1 MDRLKAIETF
11 VAVAQKGSLTAAAKA
26 EGVAPAIIG
35 RRLDGLEEH
44 LGVKLLVR
52 TTRRI
57 SLTHEGS
64 AFLEDC
70 QRVLTDLAN
79 AEASVSAGGVKA
91 SGHLRITA
99 PAGFGRRHVAPLVP
113 RFHQLHPDVRVSL
126 NLSDRVVDMAAEGF
140 DCAVRVGDL
149 PDSSLVSVRLAD
161 NRRLCVATP
170 EYLRRHGTPRHPS
183 ELGRFACLT
192 LSSDASQT
200 RGWAFQVPLDPPE
213 PGISELI
220 HLRPA
225 GPLDCSDGQ
234 VLREWCLAGHGI
246 AWRST
251 WEVESDIAAG
261 RLVAVLEAYAA
272 PPNGIY
278 AVFPQRKH
286 LALRVRLWIDFLKH
300 HYSRADFWAADDTGV
315 RSSSAPLAS
324 TSAP

>member
-1 MDRLKAIETF
+1 MAKFKQLESF
-11 VAVAQKGSLTAAAKA
+11 VSVATRGSLTAAAKA
-26 EGVAPAIIG
+26 EGVAPAIMG
-35 RRLDGLEEH
+35 RRLDALESR

-70 QRVLTDLAN
+70 QRLLTDVAN

-99 PAGFGRRHVAPLVP
+99 PAGFGRRHVAPLVT
-113 RFHQLHPDVRVSL
+113 RFREQHADVTISL
-126 NLSDRVVDMAAEGF
+126 NLSDRVVDLAGEGF
-140 DCAVRVGDL
+140 DCAIRVGDM
-149 PDSSLVSVRLAD
+149 PDSSLVSVRMAD

-170 EYLRRHGTPRHPS
+170 EYLRRHGTPQQPS
-183 ELGRFACLT
+183 ELARFDCLT

-200 RGWAFQVPLDPPE
+200 RGWAFRVNGELQHLK
-213 PGISELI
+213 PG
-220 HLRPA
+220 

-234 VLREWCLAGHGI
+234 VLHDWCLAGYGI

-251 WEVESDIAAG
+251 WEVEAEIAAG
-261 RLVAVLEAYAA
+261 RLVAVLQDYDA
-272 PPNGIY
+272 PANGIF

-286 LALRVRLWIDFLKH
+286 LPLRVRLWIDFLKH
-300 HYSRADFWAADDTGV
+300 SYGQPEFWAAPQPEQ
-315 RSSSAPLAS
+315 RKI
-324 TSAP
+324 

>member
-1 MDRLKAIETF
+1 MDKLKQLESF
-11 VAVAQKGSLTAAAKA
+11 VSVATKGSLTAAAKA
-26 EGVAPAIIG
+26 EGVAPAIMG
-35 RRLDGLEEH
+35 RRLDALEER

-52 TTRRI
+52 TTRRLT
-57 SLTHEGS
+57 LTHEGS

-70 QRVLTDLAN
+70 QRLLADLAN
-79 AEASVSAGGVKA
+79 AESSVSAGGVKA

-113 RFHQLHPDVRVSL
+113 RFRELHADVTVSL
-126 NLSDRVVDMAAEGF
+126 NLSDRVVDLAGEGF

-170 EYLRRHGTPRHPS
+170 AYLKARGTPRHPS
-183 ELGRFACLT
+183 DLLKFDCLT

-200 RGWAFQVPLDPPE
+200 RGWSFRVPQGEGHDVVYLK
-213 PGISELI
+213 PG
-220 HLRPA
+220 

-234 VLREWCLAGHGI
+234 VLHDWCLAGLGI

-251 WEVESDIAAG
+251 WEVEGEVAAG
-261 RLVAVLEAYAA
+261 RLTEVLADFAA

-286 LALRVRLWIDFLKH
+286 LPLRVRLWIDFLKQT
-300 HYSRADFWAADDTGV
+300 YSQPAFWKAG
-315 RSSSAPLAS
+315 
-324 TSAP
+324 

>member
-1 MDRLKAIETF
+1 MDKLKALESF
-11 VAVAQKGSLTAAAKA
+11 VSVATRGSLTAAANA
-26 EGVAPAIIG
+26 EGVAPAIMG
-35 RRLDGLEEH
+35 RRLDALEER

-57 SLTHEGS
+57 TLTHEGS

-70 QRVLTDLAN
+70 QRVLSDLAN

-113 RFHQLHPDVRVSL
+113 RFRELHADVTLSL
-126 NLSDRVVDMAAEGF
+126 NLSDRVVDLAGEGY

-149 PDSSLVSVRLAD
+149 PDSSLVSVRMAD

-170 EYLRRHGTPRHPS
+170 AYLERHGTPRHPN
-183 ELGRFACLT
+183 ELARFDCLT

-200 RGWAFQVPLDPPE
+200 RGWAFRVPRNTQGRQQERATAGAEAAHAQGDTE
-213 PGISELI
+213 VIHFKPG
-220 HLRPA
+220 

-234 VLREWCLAGHGI
+234 VLHDWCLQGHGI

-251 WEVESDIAAG
+251 WEVEREIAAG
-261 RLVAVLEAYAA
+261 RLVAVLEDFAA

-286 LALRVRLWIDFLKH
+286 LPLRVRLWIDFLKH
-300 HYSRADFWAADDTGV
+300 HYSQPEFWKSHDH
-315 RSSSAPLAS
+315 
-324 TSAP
+324 

>member
-1 MDRLKAIETF
+1 MDKLKQLESF
-11 VAVAQKGSLTAAAKA
+11 VSVATRGSLTAAANA
-26 EGVAPAIIG
+26 EGVAPAIMG
-35 RRLDGLEEH
+35 RRLDALEGR

-57 SLTHEGS
+57 TLTHEGS

-70 QRVLTDLAN
+70 QRLLIDFAN

-99 PAGFGRRHVAPLVP
+99 PAGFGRRHVAPLVT
-113 RFHQLHPDVRVSL
+113 RFREVHADVTISL
-126 NLSDRVVDMAAEGF
+126 NLSDRVVDLAGEGF
-140 DCAVRVGDL
+140 DCAVRVGDM
-149 PDSSLVSVRLAD
+149 PDSSLVSVRMAD

-170 EYLRRHGTPRHPS
+170 AYLARHGTPQHPS
-183 ELGRFACLT
+183 ELAKFDCLT

-200 RGWAFQVPLDPPE
+200 RGWAFRVE
-213 PGISELI
+213 GEVI
-220 HLRPA
+220 HLKPG

-234 VLREWCLAGHGI
+234 VLHDWCLGGYGI

-251 WEVESDIAAG
+251 WEVEAEIAAG
-261 RLVAVLEAYAA
+261 QLVAVLEDFAA

-286 LALRVRLWIDFLKH
+286 LPLRVRLWLDFLKH
-300 HYSRADFWAADDTGV
+300 HYSQPEFWCSSPAATTTK
-315 RSSSAPLAS
+315 P
-324 TSAP
+324 

>member
-1 MDRLKAIETF
+1 MDKLKQLESF
-11 VAVAQKGSLTAAAKA
+11 VSVATKGSLTAAARA
-26 EGVAPAIIG
+26 EGVAPAIMG
-35 RRLDGLEEH
+35 RRLDALEER

-57 SLTHEGS
+57 TLTHEGS

-70 QRVLTDLAN
+70 QRLLGDIAN

-91 SGHLRITA
+91 SGHLRVTA

-113 RFHQLHPDVRVSL
+113 RFRELHHDVTISL
-126 NLSDRVVDMAAEGF
+126 NLSDRVVDLAGEGF
-140 DCAVRVGDL
+140 DCAVRVGDF

-170 EYLRRHGTPRHPS
+170 EYLKRHGTPEHPND
-183 ELGRFACLT
+183 LLKFDCLT

-200 RGWAFQVPLDPPE
+200 RGWAFSLPRE
-213 PGISELI
+213 GPGAASEVV
-220 HLRPA
+220 HFKPA

-234 VLREWCLAGHGI
+234 VLHDWCLQGYGI

-251 WEVESDIAAG
+251 WEVEQEIAAG
-261 RLVAVLEAYAA
+261 RMVEVLAPFAA

-286 LALRVRLWIDFLKH
+286 LPLRVRLWIDFLKH
-300 HYSRADFWAADDTGV
+300 HYAQSQFWAGESQA
-315 RSSSAPLAS
+315 
-324 TSAP
+324 

>member
-1 MDRLKAIETF
+1 MDKLKAFESF
-11 VAVAQKGSLTAAAKA
+11 VAVALKGSLTAAAKA
-26 EGVAPAIIG
+26 EGVAPAIMG
-35 RRLDGLEEH
+35 RRLDSLEEH

-57 SLTHEGS
+57 TLTHEGAS
-64 AFLEDC
+64 FLEDC
-70 QRVLTDLAN
+70 QRLLSDVAN

-113 RFHQLHPDVRVSL
+113 PFLADNPDVTVSL
-126 NLSDRVVDMAAEGF
+126 NLSDRVVDLGAEGF

-149 PDSSLVSVRLAD
+149 PDSSLVSVRMAD

-170 EYLRRHGTPRHPS
+170 EFLQRYGTPQTPQD
-183 ELGRFACLT
+183 LMRFRCLT

-200 RGWAFQVPLDPPE
+200 RGWAFRMPAAQGHEV
-213 PGISELI
+213 I
-220 HLRPA
+220 HLRPS
-225 GPLDCSDGQ
+225 GPMDCSDGQ
-234 VLREWCLAGHGI
+234 VLHQWCLAGLGI

-251 WEVESDIAAG
+251 WEVEAEVQRG
-261 RLVAVLEAYAA
+261 ELVPVLEDFAA

-286 LALRVRLWIDFLKH
+286 LPLRLRLWIDFLKH
-300 HYSRADFWAADDTGV
+300 RYSQATYWGAA
-315 RSSSAPLAS
+315 
-324 TSAP
+324 